1 MRMLDLKL
9 NVPLLKEKLKD
20 ILINSGSTGRF
31 EQEVIV
37 NREWI
42 KNSREGLNV
51 EAWLDDNRRG
61 KTRKQNEQKMTNM
74 YTKRDLLYRV
84 CRSYRTLWN
93 ICDFRYRRY
102 HQSDR
107 HTRWQR
113 RHITKHIF

>member
-42 KNSREGLNV
+42 ENSREGLNV

-61 KTRKQNEQKMTNM
+61 EKTRKQKEQKMTNT
-74 YTKRDLLYRV
+74 YTKRLALQG
-84 CRSYRTLWN
+84 L
-93 ICDFRYRRY
+93 
-102 HQSDR
+102 
-107 HTRWQR
+107 
-113 RHITKHIF
+113 